1 MLFLSRVKMV
11 LTRPWLPKGESKHE
25 KMYTVGF
32 LGLILF
38 LCVGMNVASNGAA
51 EIRFSEQVKAIA
63 SLTEQEKLDAIGW
76 HVRAKGT
83 EKQYEGTFSEL
94 ISEFESD
101 YPSFKRIS
109 AQADEHYLRAVFTNA
124 STDGLREEI
133 KFFASPMEDGVVF
146 EQSYELIADDA
157 GTVFNFDTF
166 EERLTEFDL
175 GDAELFYQVTAETDH
190 LDEVS
195 LYEQAK
201 DYADELG
208 AIEQEVLNEGTFVS
222 LSAYNEEWSGGI
234 ALNDERTMNVQV
246 ALRQNQTW
254 AHEQR

>member
-1 MLFLSRVKMV
+1 MK
-11 LTRPWLPKGESKHE
+11 

-51 EIRFSEQVKAIA
+51 EIRFNEQVKAIA
-63 SLTEQEKLDAIGW
+63 SLTEKETLEAIGW
-76 HVRAKGT
+76 QVRAKGT

-94 ISEFESD
+94 INQFESD
-101 YPSFKRIS
+101 YPSFERIS
-109 AQADEHYLRAVFTNA
+109 VQADGNDLRAVFTNA
-124 STDGLREEI
+124 STNGLREEMKI
-133 KFFASPMEDGVVF
+133 FASPMEDGIVL

-157 GTVFNFDTF
+157 VTVFDFDMF
-166 EERLTEFDL
+166 EESLTEFDL
-175 GDAELFYQVTAETDH
+175 NDAELFYQVTAEANH

-246 ALRQNQTW
+246 ALRQNPDLGART
-254 AHEQR
+254 AVTLGTPIITTEY